1 METIRLLQQAIDYV
15 EQNLH
20 NAIGVEE
27 IAGAA
32 MTSKYHFQRMFH
44 ALTGFTVTE
53 YVRNR
58 RLTLAA
64 EELAGTDGK
73 VIDIALKYGYETPEA
88 FARAFQRVHGVTPN
102 MAKKKNVKLKSF
114 SRLSFQIQI
123 KGESEMNYRMVE
135 EKGYSVI
142 GQEVIIHQDAYSEIP
157 AFVEKIWTDGTH
169 DRINEM
175 AGRPAGS
182 LLFGYYYDFREDGTK
197 RYLMGMELPEGME
210 IPEELVNLTIA
221 GQTYAVFDC
230 LDKVPNDPELG
241 SDIKNVWRRIYAE
254 WFPSSGFEQVEGP
267 CIEKYF
273 WTNDEHDECICE
285 VWIPVVKK

>member
-73 VIDIALKYGYETPEA
+73 VIDIALKYGYETPES
-88 FARAFQRVHGVTPN
+88 FAKAFQRVHGVTPN
-102 MAKKKNVKLKSF
+102 MAKK
-114 SRLSFQIQI
+114 R
-123 KGESEMNYRMVE
+123 
-135 EKGYSVI
+135 
-142 GQEVIIHQDAYSEIP
+142 
-157 AFVEKIWTDGTH
+157 T
-169 DRINEM
+169 
-175 AGRPAGS
+175 
-182 LLFGYYYDFREDGTK
+182 
-197 RYLMGMELPEGME
+197 
-210 IPEELVNLTIA
+210 
-221 GQTYAVFDC
+221 
-230 LDKVPNDPELG
+230 
-241 SDIKNVWRRIYAE
+241 
-254 WFPSSGFEQVEGP
+254 
-267 CIEKYF
+267 
-273 WTNDEHDECICE
+273 
-285 VWIPVVKK
+285 